1 MQGNTVT
8 LEVLASA
15 PTAPHPRSG
24 DHGDRVLAARA
35 GRGDEQAFADLY
47 DRHAAGLLA
56 FASQYVGDRAAAED
70 VVQQT
75 FLAAYRVLSAGTELE
90 HPRAWLYHVAR
101 NNSLTTIRDRGPAGV
116 DAELAAELQ
125 DRAAAVPVQVERREA
140 LQSVVRDIVALP
152 AEQRAALALYEL
164 GDLSQAEIADTLG
177 CKPARVKALVFQA
190 RTSLVTQRDARDAS
204 CDTVREKLAT
214 VHGGALNQ
222 RLIRH
227 HLRGCERC
235 TAYRDELRDQRR
247 RVALLLPVLPL
258 PGLREAVLGV
268 FGGGAAASATA
279 GGSGGAGGVLSPGR
293 SRWLATGAATT
304 VAVAG
309 VTMAAWPSAETP
321 RKLPSRASAAA
332 APSIAPAIAPAPAPQ
347 ARAQAPARRESAP
360 ARLRSAGGGARV
372 KLHLVRSTTPAS
384 DGPASTKRD
393 QAAPVPRPAPDRARK
408 VTPRSPPAEQA
419 PTGTPKP
426 KPAPAPGP
434 APAPAAQSEP
444 APADPPVPVP
454 ETPVTPV
461 PPATPAPEVCTDHSH
476 ASEQGLA
483 HGKGHHKCKGP

>member
-1 MQGNTVT
+1 M
-8 LEVLASA
+8 LAPA
-15 PTAPHPRSG
+15 RTAPQPSSG

-35 GRGDEQAFADLY
+35 GRGDEQAFAELY

-116 DAELAAELQ
+116 DAVLAAELH

-140 LQSVVRDIVALP
+140 LQAVVRDIVALP

-190 RTSLVTQRDARDAS
+190 RASLVTQREARDAS
-204 CDTVREKLAT
+204 CETVREKLAT
-214 VHGGALNQ
+214 FHGGALNQ

-227 HLRGCERC
+227 HLRGCEPC

-247 RVALLLPVLPL
+247 RVALLLPLLPL

-268 FGGGAAASATA
+268 FGGGAAATA
-279 GGSGGAGGVLSPGR
+279 SGAGAGAVLS
-293 SRWLATGAATT
+293 
-304 VAVAG
+304 
-309 VTMAAWPSAETP
+309 
-321 RKLPSRASAAA
+321 
-332 APSIAPAIAPAPAPQ
+332 
-347 ARAQAPARRESAP
+347 
-360 ARLRSAGGGARV
+360 
-372 KLHLVRSTTPAS
+372 
-384 DGPASTKRD
+384 
-393 QAAPVPRPAPDRARK
+393 
-408 VTPRSPPAEQA
+408 
-419 PTGTPKP
+419 
-426 KPAPAPGP
+426 
-434 APAPAAQSEP
+434 
-444 APADPPVPVP
+444 
-454 ETPVTPV
+454 
-461 PPATPAPEVCTDHSH
+461 
-476 ASEQGLA
+476 
-483 HGKGHHKCKGP
+483 

>member
-1 MQGNTVT
+1 M
-8 LEVLASA
+8 LAPA
-15 PTAPHPRSG
+15 RTAPQPSSG

-75 FLAAYRVLSAGTELE
+75 FLAAYRVLSAGTEIE

-116 DAELAAELQ
+116 DAVLAAELH

-140 LQSVVRDIVALP
+140 LQEVVRDIVALP

-190 RTSLVTQRDARDAS
+190 RASLVTQREARDAS
-204 CDTVREKLAT
+204 CETVREKLAT
-214 VHGGALNQ
+214 FHGGALNQ

-227 HLRGCERC
+227 HLRGCEPC

-247 RVALLLPVLPL
+247 RVALLLPLLPL

-268 FGGGAAASATA
+268 FGGGAAATATGA
-279 GGSGGAGGVLSPGR
+279 GGAGAGAVLSPGR

-309 VTMAAWPSAETP
+309 ITFAAWPSGETA
-321 RKLPSRASAAA
+321 RKVPSRATAAA
-332 APSIAPAIAPAPAPQ
+332 AQS
-347 ARAQAPARRESAP
+347 ARRRSRRRPRHRHAH
-360 ARLRSAGGGARV
+360 RLPPGASPRRLAGG
-372 KLHLVRSTTPAS
+372 
-384 DGPASTKRD
+384 
-393 QAAPVPRPAPDRARK
+393 Q
-408 VTPRSPPAEQA
+408 
-419 PTGTPKP
+419 
-426 KPAPAPGP
+426 
-434 APAPAAQSEP
+434 PAA
-444 APADPPVPVP
+444 
-454 ETPVTPV
+454 TRR
-461 PPATPAPEVCTDHSH
+461 
-476 ASEQGLA
+476 
-483 HGKGHHKCKGP
+483 